1 MATGDAV
8 ARLQAAGWPI
18 DKLPEEQRQVLSE
31 LSTQEVETMV
41 HVRERLMSAGGDV
54 QAYAA
59 GARDNGIFYY

>member
-18 DKLPEEQRQVLSE
+18 DKLPEEQRQVLSD
-31 LSTQEVETMV
+31 LSTQEVDTMI

-54 QAYAA
+54 EAYAA
-59 GARDNGIFYY
+59 KASDNGIFYY